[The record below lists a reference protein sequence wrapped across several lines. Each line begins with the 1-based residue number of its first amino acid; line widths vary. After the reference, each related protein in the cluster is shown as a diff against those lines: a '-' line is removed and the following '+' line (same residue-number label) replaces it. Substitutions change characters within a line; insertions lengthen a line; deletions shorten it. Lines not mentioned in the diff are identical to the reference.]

1 MNKPLM
7 KLGLSMRYMG
17 YHVGSWRHPEVAADG
32 SSLFQSF
39 LDVVQ
44 TAERAKF
51 DMVFLADGIGV
62 RLDDMPAGSM
72 CRSRHNVELEPLTLL
87 SALAPLTHNIGLVAT
102 ASTTYNEPYH
112 IARKYGSLDQISE
125 GRAAWN
131 IVTSW
136 SDQEAWNFSMSKQ
149 LDYGA
154 RYERALEFVDVVTGL
169 WDSWDE
175 DAFLLDKESGVFY
188 DQKKMHVLDHLG
200 KHFSVRGPLSVRRS
214 PQGRP
219 VLVQAGVSEQ
229 GQQIAAQYCDMVF
242 MAKNDLASA
251 QVYYSSV
258 KDRLEAYGRKR
269 SDLLMMLGLTPI
281 IGRTREEA
289 REKFEQ
295 LESLIDPLVGLSML
309 YRSFG
314 DLSQLPLDG
323 PVPKPD
329 FDKVGLKS
337 SAQMY
342 YDLAQ
347 KQGLTIRQLY
357 KKIGMAQ
364 EHKTVVGTPAD
375 VVDEMETWFEEGA
388 ADGFNITP
396 THLPHG
402 LNEFVDLALPELRK
416 RGRFRNE
423 YEGKT
428 LRENLGLPIPQSRY
442 RGASRDDSNEVQRSQ
457 RII

>member
-1 MNKPLM
+1 MNKKPM

-17 YHVGSWRHPEVAADG
+17 YHVGAWRHPDVPADG
-32 SSLFQSF
+32 SSLFESF
-39 LDVVQ
+39 LGVVQ
-44 TAERAKF
+44 KAERAKF

-62 RLDDMPAGSM
+62 RLDDKPKGSM
-72 CRSRHNVELEPLTLL
+72 CRSQHNVELEPLTLL
-87 SALAPLTHNIGLVAT
+87 SALAPLTRNIGLVAT

-112 IARKYGSLDQISE
+112 IARKYGSLDQISG

-149 LDYGA
+149 LDYNT
-154 RYERALEFVDVVTGL
+154 RYERAHEFVEVVTGL

-175 DAFLLDKESGVFY
+175 DAFVLNKESGVFY
-188 DQKKMHVLDHLG
+188 DEKKMHVLDHVG

-219 VLVQAGVSEQ
+219 ILVQAGVAEP
-229 GQQIAAQYCDMVF
+229 GQQIAAEYCDMVF
-242 MAKNDLASA
+242 MAKNDLKSA
-251 QVYYSSV
+251 QDYYSSV
-258 KDRLEAYGRKR
+258 KDRLGRFGRKR

-281 IGRTREEA
+281 VGRTRGEA
-289 REKFEQ
+289 KEKFEQ
-295 LESLIDPLVGLSML
+295 LESLIDPVVGLSML

-314 DLSQLPLDG
+314 DLSHLPLDG

-347 KQGLTIRQLY
+347 KHGLTIRQLY

-364 EHKTVVGTPAD
+364 EHKTVVGTAAD
-375 VVDEMETWFEEGA
+375 VVDEMEFWFEQGA

-402 LNEFVDLALPELRK
+402 IDDFVELVLPELRR
-416 RGRFRNE
+416 RGHFRKE
-423 YEGKT
+423 YEGRT
-428 LRENLGLPIPQSRY
+428 LRENLGLPVPASRY
-442 RGASRDDSNEVQRSQ
+442 EVVQAPSEELSSATLD
-457 RII
+457 

>member
-1 MNKPLM
+1 MSKKRM

-17 YHVGSWRHPEVAADG
+17 YHVGAWRHPDMPADG

-44 TAERAKF
+44 KAECAKF

-62 RLDDMPAGSM
+62 RLDDKPKGSM
-72 CRSRHNVELEPLTLL
+72 CRSQHNVELEPLTLL
-87 SALAPLTHNIGLVAT
+87 SALAPLTRNIGLVAT

-112 IARKYGSLDQISE
+112 IARKYGSLDQISG

-131 IVTSW
+131 VVTSW

-149 LDYGA
+149 LDYNT
-154 RYERALEFVDVVTGL
+154 RYERAHEFVEVVTGL

-188 DQKKMHVLDHLG
+188 DEKKMHVLDHVG

-219 VLVQAGVSEQ
+219 ILVQAGVSEP
-229 GQQIAAQYCDMVF
+229 GQQMAAEYCDMVF
-242 MAKNDLASA
+242 MAKNDLKSA
-251 QVYYSSV
+251 QDYYSSV
-258 KDRLEAYGRKR
+258 KDRLERFGRKR

-281 IGRTREEA
+281 VGRTREDA
-289 REKFEQ
+289 QEKYEQ
-295 LESLIDPLVGLSML
+295 LESLIDPVVGLSML

-314 DLSQLPLDG
+314 DLSHLPLDG

-364 EHKTVVGTPAD
+364 EHKTVVGTAAD
-375 VVDEMETWFEEGA
+375 IVDEMESWFEQGA

-402 LNEFVDLALPELRK
+402 IDDFCELVLPELRK
-416 RGRFRNE
+416 RGRFRSE
-423 YEGKT
+423 YEGRT
-428 LRENLGLPIPQSRY
+428 LRENLGLPIPTSRY
-442 RGASRDDSNEVQRSQ
+442 EVASAPSKELSSAALD
-457 RII
+457 

>member
-1 MNKPLM
+1 MSKKQM

-17 YHVGSWRHPEVAADG
+17 YHVGSWRHPDVPADG

-62 RLDDMPAGSM
+62 RLDDKPKGSM

-87 SALAPLTHNIGLVAT
+87 SALAPMTRHIGLVAT

-112 IARKYGSLDQISE
+112 IARKYGSLDQISG

-131 IVTSW
+131 VVTSW

-149 LDYGA
+149 LDYDT
-154 RYERALEFVDVVTGL
+154 RYERAHEFVDVVTGL

-188 DQKKMHVLDHLG
+188 DEGKMHVLNHVG
-200 KHFSVRGPLSVRRS
+200 KHFSVRGPLSVRHS

-219 VLVQAGVSEQ
+219 ILVQAGVSEP
-229 GQQIAAQYCDMVF
+229 GQEIAADYCDMVF
-242 MAKNDLASA
+242 MAKNDLKSA
-251 QVYYSSV
+251 QDYYASV
-258 KDRLEAYGRKR
+258 KDRLEGKGRKR
-269 SDLLMMLGLTPI
+269 TDLLMMLGLTPI
-281 IGRTREEA
+281 VGRTRAEAQEKYEE
-289 REKFEQ
+289 
-295 LESLIDPLVGLSML
+295 LESLIDPVVGLSML

-314 DLSQLPLDG
+314 DLSHLPLDG

-347 KQGLTIRQLY
+347 KQNLTIRQLY

-364 EHKTVVGTPAD
+364 EHKTVVGTAKD
-375 VVDEMETWFEEGA
+375 VVDEMEAWFEQGA

-402 LNEFVDLALPELRK
+402 IDDFVHLVLPELRS
-416 RGRFRNE
+416 RGRFRDE
-423 YEGKT
+423 YEGRT
-428 LRENLGLPIPQSRY
+428 LRENLGLPVPASRY
-442 RGASRDDSNEVQRSQ
+442 AKTAANERLAS
-457 RII
+457 

>member
-1 MNKPLM
+1 MSKKQM

-17 YHVGSWRHPEVAADG
+17 YHVGSWRHPDVPADG

-62 RLDDMPAGSM
+62 RLDDKPKGSM
-72 CRSRHNVELEPLTLL
+72 ARSRHNVELEPLTLL
-87 SALAPLTHNIGLVAT
+87 SALAPMTRNIGLVAT

-112 IARKYGSLDQISE
+112 IARKYGSLDQISG

-131 IVTSW
+131 VVTSW

-149 LDYGA
+149 LEYDT
-154 RYERALEFVDVVTGL
+154 RYERAHEFVEVVTGL

-188 DQKKMHVLDHLG
+188 DEEKMHVLNHVG
-200 KHFSVRGPLSVRRS
+200 KHFSVRGPLTVRRS

-219 VLVQAGVSEQ
+219 ILVQAGVSEA
-229 GQQIAAQYCDMVF
+229 GQQIAAEYCDMVF
-242 MAKNDLASA
+242 MAKNDLKSA
-251 QVYYSSV
+251 QDYYASL
-258 KDRLEAYGRKR
+258 KDRLERFGRKKT
-269 SDLLMMLGLTPI
+269 DLLMMLGLTPI
-281 IGRTREEA
+281 VGRSREEA
-289 REKFEQ
+289 QEKYEE
-295 LESLIDPLVGLSML
+295 LESLIDPIVGLSML

-314 DLSQLPLDG
+314 DLSHLPLDG

-364 EHKTVVGTPAD
+364 EHKTVVGTAVD
-375 VVDEMETWFEEGA
+375 VVDEMESWFEQGA

-396 THLPHG
+396 SLLPHG
-402 LNEFVDLALPELRK
+402 IDDFVDLVLPELRK
-416 RGRFRNE
+416 RGRFRDD
-423 YEGKT
+423 YEGRT
-428 LRENLGLPIPQSRY
+428 LRENLGLPLPASRY
-442 RGASRDDSNEVQRSQ
+442 ETAKAASDKRLAS
-457 RII
+457 

>member
-1 MNKPLM
+1 MNTMQM
-7 KLGLSMRYMG
+7 KLGLSIRYMG
-17 YHVGSWRHPEVAADG
+17 YLVGSWRHPDVPADG

-39 LDVVQ
+39 LDVTK
-44 TAERAKF
+44 TAERAKL

-62 RLDDMPAGSM
+62 RLDDKPKGSM

-87 SALAPLTHNIGLVAT
+87 SALAPLTSNIGLVAT
-102 ASTTYNEPYH
+102 ASTTYNEPFH
-112 IARKYGSLDQISE
+112 IARKYGSLDQISG

-136 SDQEAWNFSMSKQ
+136 SDQEAWNFSMANQ
-149 LDYGA
+149 LAYDT
-154 RYERALEFVDVVTGL
+154 RYERAHEFVDVVTGL

-175 DAFLLDKESGVFY
+175 DAFILDKESGVFY
-188 DQKKMHVLDHLG
+188 DEKKMHVLNHVG

-219 VLVQAGVSEQ
+219 ILVQAGVSEQ
-229 GQQIAAQYCDMVF
+229 GQQIAADYCDMVF
-242 MAKNDLASA
+242 MAKNDLKSA
-251 QVYYSSV
+251 QDYYASV
-258 KDRLEAYGRKR
+258 KDRLEGAGRNR
-269 SDLLMMLGLTPI
+269 SDLLMMMGLTPI
-281 IGRTREEA
+281 LGRTREEA
-289 REKFEQ
+289 QEKYEQ
-295 LESLIDPLVGLSML
+295 LESLIDPVVGLSLL

-314 DLSQLPLDG
+314 DLSHLPLDG

-347 KQGLTIRQLY
+347 KQNLTIRQLY

-364 EHKTVVGTPAD
+364 EHKTIVGTAKD
-375 VVDEMETWFEEGA
+375 VADEMEAWFEAGA
-388 ADGFNITP
+388 ADGYNITP

-402 LNEFVDLALPELRK
+402 IDDFVELVLPELRK
-416 RGRFRNE
+416 RGRFREE
-423 YEGKT
+423 YEGRT
-428 LRENLGLPIPQSRY
+428 FRENLGLPVPASRY
-442 RGASRDDSNEVQRSQ
+442 DKANRSAAALVVS
-457 RII
+457 

>member
-1 MNKPLM
+1 MSKKQM

-17 YHVGSWRHPEVAADG
+17 YHVGSWRHPDVPADG

-44 TAERAKF
+44 TAERGKF

-62 RLDDMPAGSM
+62 RLDDKPKGSM
-72 CRSRHNVELEPLTLL
+72 ARSRHNVELEPLTLL
-87 SALAPLTHNIGLVAT
+87 SALAPLTRNIGLVAT

-112 IARKYGSLDQISE
+112 IARKYGSLDQISG

-131 IVTSW
+131 VVTSW

-149 LDYGA
+149 LEYDT
-154 RYERALEFVDVVTGL
+154 RYERAHEFVEVVTGL

-175 DAFLLDKESGVFY
+175 DAFVLDKESGVFY
-188 DQKKMHVLDHLG
+188 DEEKMHVLNHVG
-200 KHFSVRGPLSVRRS
+200 KHFSVRGPLSVRHS

-219 VLVQAGVSEQ
+219 ILVQAGVSEA
-229 GQQIAAQYCDMVF
+229 GQQIAAEYCDMVF
-242 MAKNDLASA
+242 MAKNDLKSA
-251 QVYYSSV
+251 QDYYSSV
-258 KDRLEAYGRKR
+258 KDRLENFGRKK

-281 IGRTREEA
+281 VGRTRAEAQEKYEE
-289 REKFEQ
+289 
-295 LESLIDPLVGLSML
+295 LESLIDPVVGLSML

-314 DLSQLPLDG
+314 DLSHLPLDG
-323 PVPKPD
+323 PVPMPD

-364 EHKTVVGTPAD
+364 EHKTIVGTAAD
-375 VVDEMETWFEEGA
+375 VVDEMESWFEQSA

-396 THLPHG
+396 SLLPHG
-402 LNEFVDLALPELRK
+402 IDDFVELVLPELRK
-416 RGRFRNE
+416 RGRFREE
-423 YEGKT
+423 YEGRT
-428 LRENLGLPIPQSRY
+428 LRENLGLPIPASRY
-442 RGASRDDSNEVQRSQ
+442 EVAKAPSEKLLAS
-457 RII
+457 

>member
-1 MNKPLM
+1 MNEKQM

-17 YHVGSWRHPEVAADG
+17 YHVGSWRHPDVPADG

-62 RLDDMPAGSM
+62 RLDDKPKGSM

-87 SALAPLTHNIGLVAT
+87 SALAPLTRNIGLVAT

-112 IARKYGSLDQISE
+112 IARKYGSLDQISG

-131 IVTSW
+131 VVTSW

-149 LDYGA
+149 LDYET
-154 RYERALEFVDVVTGL
+154 RYERAHEFVEVVTGL

-188 DQKKMHVLDHLG
+188 DERKMHVLNHVG

-219 VLVQAGVSEQ
+219 ILVQAGVSEP
-229 GQQIAAQYCDMVF
+229 GQQMAAEYCDMVF
-242 MAKNDLASA
+242 MAKNDLKSA
-251 QVYYSSV
+251 QDYYSSV
-258 KDRLEAYGRKR
+258 KDRLERFGRKR

-281 IGRTREEA
+281 VGRTREEA
-289 REKFEQ
+289 REKYEQ
-295 LESLIDPLVGLSML
+295 LEALIDPIVGLSML

-314 DLSQLPLDG
+314 DLSHLPLDG

-329 FDKVGLKS
+329 LDKVGLKS

-364 EHKTVVGTPAD
+364 EHKTVVGTAAD
-375 VVDEMETWFEEGA
+375 VVDEMEFWFKQGA

-402 LNEFVDLALPELRK
+402 IDDFVELVVPELRK
-416 RGRFRNE
+416 RGHFRNE
-423 YEGKT
+423 YEGRT
-428 LRENLGLPIPQSRY
+428 LRENLGLPVPTSRY
-442 RGASRDDSNEVQRSQ
+442 EVAKDPSEELLAS
-457 RII
+457 

>member
-1 MNKPLM
+1 
-7 KLGLSMRYMG
+7 
-17 YHVGSWRHPEVAADG
+17 
-32 SSLFQSF
+32 
-39 LDVVQ
+39 
-44 TAERAKF
+44 
-51 DMVFLADGIGV
+51 
-62 RLDDMPAGSM
+62 
-72 CRSRHNVELEPLTLL
+72 
-87 SALAPLTHNIGLVAT
+87 LVAT

-112 IARKYGSLDQISE
+112 IARKYGSLDQISG

-131 IVTSW
+131 VVTSW

-149 LDYGA
+149 LDYNT
-154 RYERALEFVDVVTGL
+154 RYERAHEFVEVVTGL

-175 DAFLLDKESGVFY
+175 DAFLLNKESGVFY
-188 DQKKMHVLDHLG
+188 DEKKMHVLDHVG

-219 VLVQAGVSEQ
+219 ILVQAGVAEP
-229 GQQIAAQYCDMVF
+229 GQQIAAKYCDMVF
-242 MAKNDLASA
+242 MAKNDLKSA
-251 QVYYSSV
+251 QDYYSSV
-258 KDRLEAYGRKR
+258 KDRLERFGRER

-281 IGRTREEA
+281 VGRTRGEA
-289 REKFEQ
+289 QEKFEQ
-295 LESLIDPLVGLSML
+295 LESLIDPVVGLSML

-314 DLSQLPLDG
+314 DLSHLPLDG

-347 KQGLTIRQLY
+347 KQSLTIRQLY

-364 EHKTVVGTPAD
+364 EHKTVVGTAAD
-375 VVDEMETWFEEGA
+375 VVDEMEFWFEQGA

-402 LNEFVDLALPELRK
+402 IDDFVELVLPELRK
-416 RGRFRNE
+416 RGRFRSE
-423 YEGKT
+423 YEGRT
-428 LRENLGLPIPQSRY
+428 LRENLGLPIPTSRY
-442 RGASRDDSNEVQRSQ
+442 EVASAPSKELSSAALD
-457 RII
+457 